1 MDFSVTPL
9 TPELGAEIR
18 GLDLRKPL
26 DDTTMARVR
35 RIWLDHVIVLFP
47 EQDIDD
53 DQQIAFSRQIGALE
67 MINMAALQVP
77 GKPEV
82 YRATN
87 LDQDDNFMPIDH
99 PVMQTNRDNQKWH
112 TDSSFKHVPAT
123 ASLLH
128 ARIVPEAGGET
139 EFANLAAAYDA
150 LDDATKEQIDD
161 LIVVHN
167 FFWSRKGVDA
177 IAFTEEEKAAIPP
190 VRHPLARVH
199 PETGRK
205 VIYIGSHAEKI
216 EGMGWEESRA
226 LIDRLNEHATQP
238 RFTYRHNWCVG
249 DMIWWDNRAALHRG
263 LAYDAT
269 GQKRR
274 LHRTTVA
281 GTGPT
286 L

>member
-9 TPELGAEIR
+9 TPTIGAEIR
-18 GLDLRKPL
+18 GLDLRRPL
-26 DDTTMARVR
+26 DDNIMAQVR
-35 RIWLDHVIVLFP
+35 QVWLDHVIVLFS

-53 DQQIAFSRQIGALE
+53 AQQIAFSRGIGTLE
-67 MINMAALQVP
+67 LINMAALQVP
-77 GKPEV
+77 GKPEI

-87 LDQDDNFMPIDH
+87 LNEDDTIMVPEH

-112 TDSSFKHVPAT
+112 SDSSFKHVPAT

-128 ARIVPEAGGET
+128 ARVVPESDGET
-139 EFANLAAAYDA
+139 EFANMAAAYDA

-167 FFWSRKGVDA
+167 FYWSRRGVYA

-190 VRHPLARVH
+190 VRHPLVRVH

-205 VIYIGSHAEKI
+205 TIYAGSHAESI
-216 EGMGWEESRA
+216 EGMPQEDSRA

-238 RFTYRHNWCVG
+238 RFTYRHKWRVG
-249 DMIWWDNRAALHRG
+249 DMILWDNRAALHRG
-263 LAYDAT
+263 LAFDAAV
-269 GQKRR
+269 QKRR

-281 GTGPT
+281 GNRPT